1 MSAPEEIT
9 VTTCL
14 AFLYVAFAH
23 LTDGDLSEE
32 EQEKIQEKLLEWNP
46 DVIEVLMGMLEG
58 AQWYFGS
65 IDDNTVVDQL
75 GAIADALGGSGVDTS
90 AILDDLKEIA
100 EADGKFDDDEKAMI
114 AGLEKLWA

>member
-1 MSAPEEIT
+1 
-9 VTTCL
+9 
-14 AFLYVAFAH
+14 
-23 LTDGDLSEE
+23 
-32 EQEKIQEKLLEWNP
+32 
-46 DVIEVLMGMLEG
+46 
-58 AQWYFGS
+58 
-65 IDDNTVVDQL
+65 VVDQL